1 LREARDEI
9 RKDKEMPKGVRK
21 DVVKQIDLQIRKLEA
36 QGDAA
41 E

>member
-1 LREARDEI
+1 
-9 RKDKEMPKGVRK
+9 MPKGVRK

-36 QGDAA
+36 QGDAT